1 MGTGQLHLYDMNVP
15 LIEAVD
21 MRMSYKEAEEIVVE
35 SVAPLGSTYQNLLH
49 QGLKEERWVDRF
61 ENKNKRSGAYSS
73 GCYDSNP
80 YILMNFKGVLRD
92 VFTLAHEAGHSMH
105 SLYSHQHQ
113 PYHYSSYPIFLAEV
127 ASTFNEELLMRL
139 MLQRA
144 KTKQEKMFLINEKIE
159 DIRGTLFRQSMFAE
173 FELLI
178 HELAEKNTPLTPA
191 LLKQEYHKLNRR
203 YFGERVIIDSEAEA
217 EWARIPHFYYDFY
230 VFQYAT
236 GISAALALA
245 QRVLT
250 EGTEA
255 RDAYLEF
262 LKGGSS
268 LYPIEMLQRAG
279 VDMRSPAPVA
289 SAIATFGKLVDQLEH
304 EFST

>member
-1 MGTGQLHLYDMNVP
+1 
-15 LIEAVD
+15 
-21 MRMSYKEAEEIVVE
+21 
-35 SVAPLGSTYQNLLH
+35 
-49 QGLKEERWVDRF
+49 
-61 ENKNKRSGAYSS
+61 
-73 GCYDSNP
+73 
-80 YILMNFKGVLRD
+80 
-92 VFTLAHEAGHSMH
+92 
-105 SLYSHQHQ
+105 
-113 PYHYSSYPIFLAEV
+113 
-127 ASTFNEELLMRL
+127 MRL
-139 MLQRA
+139 MLHRA

-203 YFGERVIIDSEAEA
+203 YFGERVILDSEAEA